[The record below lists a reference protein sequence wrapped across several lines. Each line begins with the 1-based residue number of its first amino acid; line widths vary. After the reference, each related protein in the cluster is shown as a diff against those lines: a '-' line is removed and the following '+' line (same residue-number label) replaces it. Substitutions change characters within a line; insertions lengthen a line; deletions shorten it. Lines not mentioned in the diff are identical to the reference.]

1 MDRKHTQHTRAAILL
16 LLLSLLG
23 AFALPALSQADEA
36 YPIALV
42 DDDLFLLLPDG
53 TRQQLT
59 TRPDKRKQGYTLRR
73 ADIFPSPNG
82 RFIIYRDV
90 PDFIADAWLDN
101 QIGSVSELPTDL
113 FLIDLDSGEEL
124 RFAAHA
130 PGTAY
135 RDGRL
140 VYRASNGHAAAWSP
154 AGTEFAYIE
163 RIVVPDAPERQQLL
177 VYDAVNRLD
186 RLLAQVVA
194 PETLPGNVIWTD
206 AGIAAGTSL
215 YSPDGDKV
223 ETPFLHGGVL
233 IDFPL
238 LLDGKLYVTVNRRGH
253 PAPEGTVFLFDLLD
267 GEYYS
272 AEGYVSVVSATA
284 PETSLV
290 LVNYQSDTRPEGVYT
305 RDGTR
310 IFRPSVS
317 APFPVDFVLSPDG
330 LRFSYVEI
338 GSGARGSIVI
348 SADGEEAVY
357 PDAQILGWGAPQ
369 DTLFNPDAPITLT
382 ATTELESE
390 VECGPLPAVELVP
403 GQRGIVLGPDP
414 NRLRAAPSLD
424 AAQISVIPGGG
435 VFDVVAG
442 QQNVCG
448 GGSRWAQ
455 VRYADFTGWTAMT
468 GNNLQ
473 LVQPIP
479 QRSNKR

>member
-16 LLLSLLG
+16 LLSLLS
-23 AFALPALSQADEA
+23 AFAMPVLGQADEA

-42 DDDLFLLLPDG
+42 DDDLYLVLPDG
-53 TRQQLT
+53 TRQELT
-59 TRPDKRKQGYTLRR
+59 TRPEKRKQGYTLRR
-73 ADIFPSPNG
+73 ADIFPSPDG

-101 QIGSVSELPTDL
+101 QIGSVAELPTDL

-130 PGTAY
+130 PGTTY

-140 VYRASNGHAAAWSP
+140 VYRASFGLAAAWSP

-163 RIVVPDAPERQQLL
+163 RIVVPNAPVRQQLL
-177 VYDAVNRLD
+177 VYDAVNRED
-186 RLLAQVVA
+186 RLLTQVIE

-206 AGIAAGTSL
+206 AGIVAGTSL
-215 YSPDGDKV
+215 YSPDGDQV
-223 ETPFLHGGVL
+223 ETPYLHGGVMSEY
-233 IDFPL
+233 PL
-238 LLDGKLYVTVNRRGH
+238 VLDGTLYVTVNRRGH
-253 PAPEGTVFLFDLLD
+253 PAPEGSVFLFDLLA
-267 GEYYS
+267 GEYFS
-272 AEGYVSVVSATA
+272 ADGYISVVSATA

-290 LVNYQSDTRPEGVYT
+290 LLNYLTDTRPEGVYT

-310 IFRPSVS
+310 IFKPSVS

-330 LRFSYVEI
+330 LSFSYVEI

-348 SADGEEAVY
+348 NEDGTETVY
-357 PDAQILGWGAPQ
+357 PEAQILGWGAPQ
-369 DTLFNPDAPITLT
+369 YTLFNPDGPTTIT
-382 ATTELESE
+382 ATNALESE
-390 VECGPLPAVELVP
+390 VECGPLPAVALVP
-403 GQRGIVLGPDP
+403 GERGIVLGPDP

-424 AAQISVIPGGG
+424 AEQISVIPGGG

-448 GGSRWAQ
+448 
-455 VRYADFTGWTAMT
+455 
-468 GNNLQ
+468 
-473 LVQPIP
+473 
-479 QRSNKR
+479 